1 MKKYLVVDSGGTK
14 SVAAVFDE
22 TGRILGSGTAGGGN
36 AGLSSYKIALGNVL
50 KACNLALDEANVFA
64 SEIEYCNL
72 FIPGFYEC
80 LEEFIE
86 IIRIKS
92 KIMHE
97 SDELKFSAFKDEDGI
112 VVLAGT
118 GSFATAYIGSNR
130 YTVGG
135 WGTLM
140 GDEGSGYHVGVMALR
155 ECARNYDDNK
165 KTLLL
170 EQVMKYFEVEDFII
184 LRRAIYKENN
194 QREKAAS
201 LCPLVCQLAAGGDQ
215 ASKKIVEEATREL
228 ANLAYRA
235 YMKSSTN
242 RRLPVVLTG
251 GLHKAGS
258 IVVDLF
264 NKKIVEISKGQLY
277 YIENKLDVIYGAI
290 LKTLYDEGIDI
301 DKITFEV

>member
-14 SVAAVFDE
+14 SIAAVFTE
-22 TGRILGSGTAGGGN
+22 TGQILGRGLAGGGN

-50 KACNLALDEANVFA
+50 KACDEALDEANVFA
-64 SEIEYCNL
+64 SEIEFCNL

-80 LEEFIE
+80 LEEFEE
-86 IIRIKS
+86 IIGIKS

-118 GSFATAYIGSNR
+118 GSFATAYIGNKH

-140 GDEGSGYHVGVMALR
+140 GDEGSGYHIGIMALR

-165 KTLLL
+165 RTPLLA
-170 EQVMKYFEVEDFII
+170 EVMKYFEIDDFVV
-184 LRRAIYKENN
+184 LRRAIYRESN

-201 LCPLVCQLAAGGDQ
+201 LSPLVCQLAATGDE
-215 ASKKIVEEATREL
+215 ASKRILDEATKEM
-228 ANLAYRA
+228 ATLAYRV
-235 YMKSSTN
+235 YLKSGSN
-242 RRLPVVLTG
+242 RRLPVALTG
-251 GLHKAGS
+251 GVHKAGS

-264 NKKIVEISKGQLY
+264 RQKVDEISRGQLF
-277 YIENKLDVIYGAI
+277 YIENKLDVIYGAV
-290 LKTLYDEGIDI
+290 LKTLFDEGIDI
-301 DKITFEV
+301 DKINFEV